1 MGHVVTGQLTR
12 TLWLTLTALVALGLV
27 SCSGGG
33 IGGGGNT
40 KTVYEQEPADD
51 LPPDDTLADKNP
63 SYVEHMVELR
73 NIDYT
78 LYYVNG
84 SDAVISLTLCEAD
97 TEAEKEV
104 LDQLY
109 PTMQALAVA
118 SYNPAGILPSIDLLD
133 RFTKTTDDSVYA
145 AIERAFHDG
154 DVVNA
159 GGKQQLLADI
169 LAGLKAQPASD
180 GRDLALGFIAAA
192 IHQGGGTAD
201 AGAGTTFMA
210 TIESNFLANEF
221 LSKPLGFYAGD
232 ATLELVFKRDRLLQQ
247 SFGWPMQQAITWST
261 PDIELSAMAA
271 IATVLDG
278 NPDLLAAYEK
288 YQAVNERLTNPT
300 SNLDLADLLPF
311 AEQFGNPAALR
322 AALIAS
328 DAWQAKVID
337 RNASNGEN
345 LGVAFWPFSYSK
357 EGVLMASMPP
367 GAVDQTDM
375 MDIFTAAIQSGEI
388 SLVPL
393 DDSGW
398 YDYQVFALETFLL
411 PDRGYEYAN
420 LMMSGLYKQRLKNA
434 FEALIT
440 QRRET
445 HIKQLETGCELTCGP
460 MQPPTPR
467 LRVEPAI
474 THFLRTARGYA
485 MLTGALIDVL
495 GTDAF
500 AGVMVAQDLP
510 AIDSLQQSCAV
521 FYGLHLLSCL
531 DVGIPCGLDGGELD
545 VLTILE
551 PPVELTEELLAQYP
565 VAADPALSAADAL
578 ALVACCQHAEDWLA
592 GMWDSDFLAED
603 PRVIVPVFKRAG
615 TDNLRCWAVLGV
627 KLVKLEAGY
636 ATQPRMVHAGYGDDL
651 LSLEDARQQLA
662 AGSQTAINWDPLEK
676 QMPVYVFAEVEI
688 GPDPLTRDEFR
699 AICDTGTTREEI
711 IAALNALGM

>member
-1 MGHVVTGQLTR
+1 MGHVVTGKLIR
-12 TLWLTLTALVALGLV
+12 ILWLITSMLCAFCLV

-33 IGGGGNT
+33 PGGGGTT

-51 LPPDDTLADKNP
+51 LPPDDTLAAKNP
-63 SYVEHMVELR
+63 SYVDYMVELR
-73 NIDYT
+73 NIDYA

-84 SDAVISLTLCEAD
+84 SDSVISLTLS
-97 TEAEKEV
+97 EAENETEKAR

-109 PTMQALAVA
+109 PTMQALAA
-118 SYNPAGILPSIDLLD
+118 ANNPAGILPSIDLLD
-133 RFTKTTDDSVYA
+133 RFTKTTDDAVYA
-145 AIERAFHDG
+145 ALERAFHDG
-154 DVVNA
+154 DAVNA

-232 ATLELVFKRDRLLQQ
+232 ATLELVFQRDRLLQQ
-247 SFGWPMQQAITWST
+247 SFGWPFQQQITWST

-271 IATVLDG
+271 IATVLDD
-278 NPDLLAAYEK
+278 NPDLLAAYDK
-288 YQAVNERLTNPT
+288 YQRVNERLTNPT
-300 SNLDLADLLPF
+300 SNLDLRDLLPF
-311 AEQFGNPAALR
+311 KDQFGSPAALR
-322 AALIAS
+322 DALIAS
-328 DAWQAKVID
+328 DAWQTKVID

-375 MDIFTAAIQSGEI
+375 MDIFTAAIQSGEV

-393 DDSGW
+393 SDSGW

-460 MQPPTPR
+460 MEPPTPR

-485 MLTGALIDVL
+485 MLVGALKDVL
-495 GTDAF
+495 GSDAF
-500 AGVMVAQDLP
+500 AGVPIGADQT
-510 AIDSLQQSCAV
+510 AAASLEASCAV

-531 DVGIPCGLDGGELD
+531 DVGIPCGLDAGELD

-551 PPVELTEELLAQYP
+551 PPEELTEELLAQYP
-565 VAADPALSAADAL
+565 VAADPALSEADAL
-578 ALVACCQHAEDWLA
+578 ALIACCQHAEDWLA
-592 GMWDSDFLAED
+592 GLWDSDFLAKD
-603 PRVIVPVFKRAG
+603 PRVIVPVFKRAD
-615 TDNLRCWAVLGV
+615 TNNLRCWAVLGV
-627 KLVKLEAGY
+627 KLVKLEASY
-636 ATQPRMVHAGYGDDL
+636 ARPPRLVQVNTWG
-651 LSLEDARQQLA
+651 SNPITLEQARQQLA
-662 AGSQTAINWDPLEK
+662 AGGGASITWDPLEK
-676 QMPVYVFAEVEI
+676 LMPVYVFAEVEI
-688 GPDPLTRDEFR
+688 GPDPLTRAEFR
-699 AICDTGTTREEI
+699 AICDTGSTREEI
-711 IAALNALGM
+711 ITALNALGT